1 MHKALRFVGAALA
14 VLLVSIPAFAAQD
27 ISKSPQV
34 AAYQASLKA
43 IAAGDFEAYKKSVT
57 RAARAGIEKDMK
69 EMNMDSKKGMEFLK
83 AMAPSDIKYT
93 SLKVEG
99 KKAILSA
106 TGKMMDEP
114 QYGSIDLEEEDGA
127 WKVGQQ
133 SWTNKK
139 P

>member
-1 MHKALRFVGAALA
+1 MHKAFRFVGAALA

-69 EMNMDSKKGMEFLK
+69 ELNMDSKKGMEFLK

>member
-1 MHKALRFVGAALA
+1 MRKALRFAAAALA
-14 VLLVSIPAFAAQD
+14 VLLVSPQVRAGQD
-27 ISKSPQV
+27 VSKSPQV

-99 KKAILSA
+99 KKATLSA

>member
-1 MHKALRFVGAALA
+1 MKKVFLTVVLVLA
-14 VLLVSIPAFAAQD
+14 FTFNYSFAQMGGGMMGGQEGM
-27 ISKSPQV
+27 KGQM
-34 AAYQASLKA
+34 QEMNEQKETMTL
-43 IAAGDFEAYKKSVT
+43 ERT
-57 RAARAGIEKDMK
+57 QTQKDMK

-99 KKAILSA
+99 KKATLSA